1 MNIINTSLADPP
13 VKLAVIFDQ
22 LLSVGGGYQQALNI
36 ACQVTKIDS
45 NYCKPI
51 FFTNHHQNI
60 SILKSHGIDC
70 HFLGISIFGR
80 AILKVRGII
89 NSQRLFRNK
98 TNIFGLNK
106 FERILLRNK
115 VDLVYF
121 ISPSSWANYLE
132 RLNFIITVWDL
143 CHRDQLEFPEI
154 RVNRTFEERELSYH
168 SSLIKATAVIADS
181 DLGKENII
189 RRYGVDEERIHV
201 MSFSPAL
208 GIKEY
213 VSTKN
218 NSSINIK
225 EKYKID
231 GEYIFYPAQFWA
243 HKNHIYILQGLQV
256 LNSKYGIRLNA
267 VFSGNDGGNLKYVKK
282 RAQELDLLDQVFF
295 IGFIDDEELPHFYQG
310 SIALVMPTYFGPTN
324 IPPLEAFVLGVPVL
338 YSDLPGLR
346 DQVEGAALLMDLLD
360 PESMAINLNKLINDM
375 DFKEA
380 LIKSGHAK
388 ILTYKYN
395 NQLNILENIC
405 HIFQRKYISWDNN

>member
-1 MNIINTSLADPP
+1 MNSIKKSLSNPP

-36 ACQVTKIDS
+36 VSQVTKIES
-45 NYCKPI
+45 QNCKPI

-80 AILKVRGII
+80 AILKVRSAI
-89 NSQRLFRNK
+89 NSQRLLRNISD
-98 TNIFGLNK
+98 IFGLNQ

-154 RVNRTFEERELSYH
+154 RVNRTFEERELSYR
-168 SSLIKATAVIADS
+168 SSLIKATAVIVDS

-201 MSFSPAL
+201 KRFSPAL

-213 VSTKN
+213 ASKKN

-225 EKYKID
+225 EKYKIN

-243 HKNHIYILQGLQV
+243 HKNHIYILQGLQI
-256 LNSKYGIRLNA
+256 LNSKYGIRMNA
-267 VFSGNDGGNLKYVKK
+267 VFSGNDGGNLEYVKK

-295 IGFIDDEELPHFYQG
+295 IGFIDDEELPHCYQG

-324 IPPLEAFVLGVPVL
+324 IPPLEAFILGVPVL

-346 DQVEGAALLMDLLD
+346 NQVEGAALLMDLLN
-360 PESMAINLNKLINDM
+360 PESMAISLSKLINDK
-375 DFKEA
+375 DFKEE
-380 LIKSGHAK
+380 LIKSGYAK
-388 ILTYKYN
+388 MLAYKDN
-395 NQLNILENIC
+395 NQLNILEDIC
-405 HIFQRKYISWDNN
+405 HVFQRKRISWDNY